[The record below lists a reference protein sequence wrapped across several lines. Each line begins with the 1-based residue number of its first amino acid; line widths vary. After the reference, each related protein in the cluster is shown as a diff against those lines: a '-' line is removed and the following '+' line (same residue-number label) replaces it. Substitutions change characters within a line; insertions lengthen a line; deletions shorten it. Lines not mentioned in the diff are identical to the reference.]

1 MLAYCWKNI
10 SLLEDDVEALKDV
23 SGGRGEVFVFVD
35 KNIQATEK
43 LRNFEGYGATRRGS
57 QDEVQPLDPRCHQNS
72 PTCVRCDVVRYC
84 TAVNSGK
91 WGAVLVRGDW
101 SVSTCLA
108 LGRRG
113 PFSAENPALLQA
125 TQNSCHQS
133 W

>member
-1 MLAYCWKNI
+1 ME
-10 SLLEDDVEALKDV
+10 LLGVGAKTKSNLWTHD
-23 SGGRGEVFVFVD
+23 
-35 KNIQATEK
+35 
-43 LRNFEGYGATRRGS
+43 ATRIPLPVYGVMLSVTAQQLTLGS
-57 QDEVQPLDPRCHQNS
+57 GV
-72 PTCVRCDVVRYC
+72 
-84 TAVNSGK
+84 
-91 WGAVLVRGDW
+91 DW